1 MQKMEGCRKK
11 IGDSQKLLAADRRQS
26 GDKKQ
31 AGTCSQAE
39 ERRREKLEQR
49 NLPNPLKKEKRKTKV
64 KFSLTVDSKAMT

>member
-39 ERRREKLEQR
+39 ERRRDRFVQ
-49 NLPNPLKKEKRKTKV
+49 
-64 KFSLTVDSKAMT
+64 